1 VCMFVCVFV
10 YINAGMPNCLASDQ
24 SGAGLK
30 KNNDAGTGPVPD
42 QSKAVRNFFGLV
54 RVRYA
59 ARRSKTDQNG
69 HTTRRTAR
77 LDAVFIEL

>member
-1 VCMFVCVFV
+1 VYCWRRLVGNALHHTYPLGIKSAPASPGRSRAGPALYVFS
-10 YINAGMPNCLASDQ
+10 L
-24 SGAGLK
+24 
-30 KNNDAGTGPVPD
+30 
-42 QSKAVRNFFGLV
+42 FGC
-54 RVRYA
+54 VRYA